1 MELRAPDRRPSP
13 RKRSDASPAIECGR
27 YERVRLVESVRFARA
42 NEFVCTLVRFGVAR
56 LRVAGC
62 LRLRRGGVMAKP
74 SSKPQQRTRNSS
86 AAKKSSPARKAA
98 KKTVSAKGQYYPKV
112 DLSDLED
119 RLLSSWSQAS
129 VVAPAE
135 APPAPSPT
143 AHASRV
149 EWLVVEA
156 VSASEEEKVM
166 SPPVAIF
173 KPASAAA
180 PKPNPTPLRPA
191 SSASPAP
198 MSARETLRLPSCL
211 DLPAARPL
219 ANSLIERRGR
229 PIVIDA
235 SAVSQVGAQC
245 IQVLLS
251 AKRSWE
257 TDGVPLSIV
266 NCSSRAID
274 DLRLLGID
282 STTLV
287 TGELPQ

>member
-1 MELRAPDRRPSP
+1 MPTSA
-13 RKRSDASPAIECGR
+13 
-27 YERVRLVESVRFARA
+27 RVRLVGAVRFARP

-74 SSKPQQRTRNSS
+74 SSKPQQRTRNAS
-86 AAKKSSPARKAA
+86 AAKRADKKPA

-119 RLLSSWSQAS
+119 RLLSSWSPAS

-135 APPAPSPT
+135 APPAPPPT

-180 PKPNPTPLRPA
+180 PKPNPTPLRPTPA
-191 SSASPAP
+191 AAPAP
-198 MSARETLRLPSCL
+198 IAARDMFLLPSCL

-257 TDGVPLSIV
+257 TDGLPLSIV

>member
-1 MELRAPDRRPSP
+1 
-13 RKRSDASPAIECGR
+13 
-27 YERVRLVESVRFARA
+27 
-42 NEFVCTLVRFGVAR
+42 
-56 LRVAGC
+56 
-62 LRLRRGGVMAKP
+62 MAKP
-74 SSKPQQRTRNSS
+74 SSKPSSKLQRRAPKRSV
-86 AAKKSSPARKAA
+86 AKKRW
-98 KKTVSAKGQYYPKV
+98 SAKNTVLTEREYYPKV

-119 RLLSSWSQAS
+119 RLLSSWSPAS

-135 APPAPSPT
+135 ASTAQSPT
-143 AHASRV
+143 HQPSRV

-166 SPPVAIF
+166 SSPVAIF
-173 KPASAAA
+173 RPQSAAA
-180 PKPNPTPLRPA
+180 PKLNPAPLKPIP
-191 SSASPAP
+191 SASPAP
-198 MSARETLRLPSCL
+198 ISARDTLRLPSCL

-219 ANSLIERRGR
+219 ANALIERRGR
-229 PIVIDA
+229 AIVIDA

-257 TDGVPLSIV
+257 ADGVALSIV
-266 NCSSRAID
+266 NCSTRAVD

>member
-1 MELRAPDRRPSP
+1 MTPRARVGVRPDMATS
-13 RKRSDASPAIECGR
+13 ACVC
-27 YERVRLVESVRFARA
+27 ERVRLVGAVRFARP
-42 NEFVCTLVRFGVAR
+42 NEFVCRLVGFGVAR
-56 LRVAGC
+56 LRAAGR
-62 LRLRRGGVMAKP
+62 LRLRRGRVMAKP
-74 SSKPQQRTRNSS
+74 SSKPQQRTRN
-86 AAKKSSPARKAA
+86 AKPAKKSA
-98 KKTVSAKGQYYPKV
+98 SAKGQYYPKV

-119 RLLSSWSQAS
+119 RLLSSWSPAS

-135 APPAPSPT
+135 APPAQSPT
-143 AHASRV
+143 ARASQV

-180 PKPNPTPLRPA
+180 PKPSPIPLN
-191 SSASPAP
+191 P
-198 MSARETLRLPSCL
+198 MSSPVAAPIAARDTLRLPSCL

-287 TGELPQ
+287 TGDLPQ